1 MAAKPL
7 INGKNSKKISL
18 NFEKIV
24 SSTFLTT
31 NGFETSTD
39 RKVLKNHFFVRFQSH
54 LVIFL
59 GKTVTCS

>member
-7 INGKNSKKISL
+7 INGKKISL

-39 RKVLKNHFFVRFQSH
+39 
-54 LVIFL
+54 
-59 GKTVTCS
+59 